1 MDEADTVRDR
11 ARVALLVRSVRERR
25 GLSVG
30 AAADRTGVQPQTIAR
45 VERGEAD
52 VHLGTLLRYLR
63 ALSCSLDLLVV
74 DDATGEVIA
83 RCDDERSTG

>member
-1 MDEADTVRDR
+1 MDESETVRDR
-11 ARVALLVRSVRERR
+11 ARVALLARSVRERQ
-25 GLSVG
+25 GLSLG
-30 AAADRTGVQPQTIAR
+30 AAADRAGVQPQTIAR

-63 ALSCSLDLLVV
+63 ALGCSLDLAVV

-83 RCDDERSTG
+83 RGDSERSGG

>member
-1 MDEADTVRDR
+1 
-11 ARVALLVRSVRERR
+11 LLVRSVRVRR
-25 GLSVG
+25 GLSLA
-30 AAADRTGVQPQTIAR
+30 AAADRTGIQAQTIAR

-63 ALSCSLDLLVV
+63 ALGCALDLAVV

-83 RCDDERSTG
+83 RGDGERSGG